1 MFMSDIEDYRKL
13 ILRIGEY
20 AKNLD
25 PPADLIASALISVAV
40 FMAIRALGKEHA
52 LEWLSRQVNIAV
64 VTDEVLTMK
73 RDLEEVNEIV
83 AKKKK
88 MVKKGKGKPPFGK

>member
-1 MFMSDIEDYRKL
+1 MMMSDIEDYRKL

-20 AKNLD
+20 ARNMD

-40 FMAIRALGKEHA
+40 FMSIRALGKEGA

-64 VTDEVLTMK
+64 ATDDVLTMK
-73 RDLEEVNEIV
+73 RDLGEVSKL

-88 MVKKGKGKPPFGK
+88 IMKKGKGKPPFGK